1 MSPIFVS
8 VKCVKF
14 SVLNVGLN
22 GLKRLQN
29 YIANVSS
36 LMLFLMIH
44 DEE

>member
-14 SVLNVGLN
+14 SVLNVELN